1 MRFNTINPPGNETQC
16 IQHIKALLDSAGIQ
30 NQVLANSPSR
40 PNLIAR
46 LPGNGSAAPLLLQGH
61 VDVVPAGPAVWQQPP
76 FSGNLVDGYIWGRGS
91 LDMKGGIA
99 MMVSAMLR
107 AKSEGM
113 TPTGDIVLALVSD
126 EESGGN
132 QGARYLVEQHP
143 EQFQGIQH
151 AIGEFGGFSFN
162 IGSRRFYP
170 IMVAEKRV
178 CHVRVTFRGGG
189 GHGSLNQRDN
199 PVNALARFLNRIESH
214 QLPTHV
220 TPETRLMFQA
230 IGKNLPPAPRLAMKT
245 LLNPR
250 FTAATL
256 KLLGSKGRT
265 FNPLFRNTVNPTIIR
280 GGEQVNVVP
289 SEVPVD
295 LDRRILPNFQPEQL
309 FAELTA
315 IAGAATKPE
324 FEILVHDQGPKEPD
338 LSLFK
343 TLEAVLKEGDP
354 DGIPVP
360 MFMPAATDG
369 RLFSRLGIQT
379 CGFLPMSLPPNLDFA
394 ATIHGPN
401 ERVPADAIRFGTDT
415 ISPV

>member
-1 MRFNTINPPGNETQC
+1 
-16 IQHIKALLDSAGIQ
+16 
-30 NQVLANSPSR
+30 
-40 PNLIAR
+40 
-46 LPGNGSAAPLLLQGH
+46 
-61 VDVVPAGPAVWQQPP
+61 
-76 FSGNLVDGYIWGRGS
+76 
-91 LDMKGGIA
+91 
-99 MMVSAMLR
+99 
-107 AKSEGM
+107 
-113 TPTGDIVLALVSD
+113 
-126 EESGGN
+126 
-132 QGARYLVEQHP
+132 
-143 EQFQGIQH
+143 
-151 AIGEFGGFSFN
+151 
-162 IGSRRFYP
+162 
-170 IMVAEKRV
+170 
-178 CHVRVTFRGGG
+178 
-189 GHGSLNQRDN
+189 
-199 PVNALARFLNRIESH
+199 
-214 QLPTHV
+214 
-220 TPETRLMFQA
+220 MFQA
-230 IGKNLPPAPRLAMKT
+230 IGKNLPPAPRLAIKT

-265 FNPLFRNTVNPTIIR
+265 FNPLFRNTVNPMIIR

-295 LDRRILPNFQPEQL
+295 LNRRILPNFQPEQL

-315 IAGAATKPE
+315 IAGAAIKSE

-354 DGIPVP
+354 DEIPVP
-360 MFMPAATDG
+360 ILMPAATGG

-379 CGFLPMSLPPNLDFA
+379 YGFLPMRLPPNLDFA